1 MCAPPPYIYV
11 WEKREARVPFF
22 GNNILGS
29 QKDLLRETVFT
40 QQRPDTLCP
49 FFVFFWWP
57 NEKASR
63 VFLPWEELFSPD
75 TDGVAEKKS
84 GICRIV
90 CLCFSSLFSFK
101 ICQILCT
108 DYLGSLIP
116 HTSSFVNH
124 VLRLPFSLRFAI
136 PSILHSVFMHCL
148 KFAWAHWQGGNKW

>member
-1 MCAPPPYIYV
+1 MTFSETFLVFLVIIVVFLGVKFGFRKPCLCKRNDKYKVCRGPILCAFSL
-11 WEKREARVPFF
+11 FF
-22 GNNILGS
+22 S
-29 QKDLLRETVFT
+29 
-40 QQRPDTLCP
+40 
-49 FFVFFWWP
+49 WP